1 MAGPVAGL
9 GPVANDPVSD
19 IWTAFTSP
27 QWPSFSKATTP
38 IRDRRKI
45 SGPARMREADIFVS
59 AQPTLVVMA
68 GLTYRF
74 QTAAISPAPTQTL
87 FTK

>member
-9 GPVANDPVSD
+9 VPVANDPVSD
-19 IWTAFTSP
+19 IWTAFTPLSGRASRRRP
-27 QWPSFSKATTP
+27 HPSW
-38 IRDRRKI
+38 DRRKI

>member
-1 MAGPVAGL
+1 
-9 GPVANDPVSD
+9 
-19 IWTAFTSP
+19 
-27 QWPSFSKATTP
+27 
-38 IRDRRKI
+38 
-45 SGPARMREADIFVS
+45 MREADIFVS

-74 QTAAISPAPTQTL
+74 QTATISPAPTQTL